1 MAELLELDNL
11 KVHFHSS
18 EGLVRAVDGVSWSIG
33 HSSVLGLVGESGCG
47 KTVTSLAILKL
58 IQKPGVIAGGRML
71 FEGEDMVPMPEDAM
85 RKIRGNRISMIF
97 QEPMTALNPVF
108 TIGNQIGEA
117 VVIHKNAGRK
127 EARGLAIEML
137 GKVGIPSPEKRV
149 DDYPHQLSGG
159 MRQRAMIAM
168 ALMCGPKLLIADEP
182 TTALDVTIQAQIL
195 DLMLQIKESH
205 QASILLITHNLGV
218 VAQTCGRVVVMYAG
232 KMAEAADVKTLFANP
247 AHPYTRGLM
256 DSIPAS
262 RSAGSKARLREIKG
276 QVPGL
281 RSLPTG
287 CYFHPRCPEA
297 MQVCREMEPEM
308 KKLPSG
314 ASVACWL
321 Y

>member
-1 MAELLELDNL
+1 MPHLLELDNL

-18 EGLVRAVDGVSWSIG
+18 DGLARAVDGVSWSMG
-33 HSSVLGLVGESGCG
+33 EGEALGLVGESGCG

-58 IQKPGVIAGGRML
+58 IQKPGVIAGGKML
-71 FEGEDMVPMPEDAM
+71 FEGEDLVPLPEERM
-85 RKIRGNRISMIF
+85 RKIRGNRIAMIF

-108 TIGNQIGEA
+108 TVGNQIGEA
-117 VVIHKNAGRK
+117 VAIHKNAGRK
-127 EARGLAIEML
+127 EARDKAIEML

-168 ALMCGPKLLIADEP
+168 ALSCDPRLLIADEP

-195 DLMLQIKESH
+195 DLMTQIKDSYK
-205 QASILLITHNLGV
+205 ASILLITHNLGV
-218 VAQTCGRVVVMYAG
+218 VAQTCARVVVMYAG
-232 KMAEAADVKTLFANP
+232 KVAEMAETKTLFSNP

-256 DSIPAS
+256 ESIPTG
-262 RSAGSKARLREIKG
+262 RSAGSKARLKEIKG

-281 RSLPTG
+281 RSLPDG
-287 CYFHPRCPEA
+287 CYFHPRCPQA
-297 MQVCREMEPEM
+297 MPVCREKEPEM
-308 KKLPSG
+308 KTLPSG
-314 ASVACWL
+314 SRAACWL